1 MTKAASSEVHRFG
14 DFVLDVAAYDL
25 RRQGRAVRLEQ
36 QPMDLLILLVS
47 RRGKLVSRDEITAH
61 LWGADVFID
70 VETGIHTAI
79 RKVRQ
84 ALGDSAERPSFV
96 ETVPGKGYRFVA
108 SVEGGSVEP
117 QAPSP
122 EEVATASDVA
132 AGSDPPAASRAGA
145 RPGRR
150 AWVALGLVAV
160 LAVAG
165 TGIWAWRAGTPAPS
179 RVTVAVLPFEN
190 LSADPDREY
199 LADGLSEE
207 TIASL
212 GQADPER
219 LFVVGRTSVQAYKR
233 APKPLAEIGREL
245 GADYIVEGSTR
256 SEGGRV
262 RITSRLVRARDQVQV
277 WSESWDREPKSLL
290 GLQRELSGA
299 IAAQVQ
305 LRLSPERTAALTN
318 RQTRQPDAYDLY
330 LRGSHYARQHSLPTV
345 ARAIEY
351 FERAVAADPGY
362 ALAWSA
368 LANAQTGRP
377 INSDFSTA
385 ETRDPVREAV
395 AKAVAT
401 GSHLAEVQVTLGLVK
416 YWFEWDWPGA
426 EAAFRRALLLDPSHS
441 RAHQMLGHVL
451 SQMGRDRE
459 GLAAIRR
466 ARELDPLWA
475 MNHALSS
482 QIAFQAREYEAA
494 IQHARRAIALDPE
507 FWIAYMQLGQAQER
521 LGRNELALDALLA
534 SSRFSGGNS
543 KPLALRGYLLGRM
556 GRTGEAHEVVE
567 ALEAVSRS
575 RYVPPYAFALVFAGL
590 GRRGAALQWLER
602 AYEVRDVH
610 LTFVPADPKWDP
622 FARDA
627 RFQAVLARCAFARVG
642 QTSPESPPGR
652 GP

>member
-1 MTKAASSEVHRFG
+1 MTKAPSSEVHRFS

-25 RRQGRAVRLEQ
+25 RRQGRPVRLEQ

-47 RRGKLVSRDEITAH
+47 RRGKLVSREEITAH

-96 ETVPGKGYRFVA
+96 ETVPGKGYRFIA
-108 SVEGGSVEP
+108 PVEGGSAEP
-117 QAPSP
+117 LAPSP
-122 EEVATASDVA
+122 EEVAAAPDMAAASEPTAM
-132 AGSDPPAASRAGA
+132 SRAGP
-145 RPGRR
+145 RPGGR
-150 AWVALGLVAV
+150 AWVALGLGA
-160 LAVAG
+160 LLGIAG
-165 TGIWAWRAGTPAPS
+165 AGMWTWRAGTPAPS

-219 LFVVGRTSVQAYKR
+219 LFVVGRTSVKEYKR

-245 GADYIVEGSTR
+245 GADYIVEGSAR

-277 WSESWDREPKSLL
+277 WSESWDREPQSLL

-299 IAAQVQ
+299 IAAEVQ
-305 LRLSPERTAALTN
+305 LRLSPARAAALTD

-330 LRGSHYARQHSLPTV
+330 LRGSYYARQHSPPTM

-368 LANAQTGRP
+368 LANAQASRP
-377 INSDFSTA
+377 VNSDFATA
-385 ETRDPVREAV
+385 EIRDRVHDAV

-401 GSHLAEVQVTLGLVK
+401 GSHLAEVQVSLGIVK
-416 YWFEWDWPGA
+416 YWFDWDWLRA
-426 EAAFRRALLLDPSHS
+426 EGAFRRAIALDPSHS

-459 GLAAIRR
+459 GIAAMERS
-466 ARELDPLWA
+466 RELDPLWA
-475 MNHALSS
+475 MNHALSA
-482 QIAFQAREYEAA
+482 QVAFQARDYEAA
-494 IQHARRAIALDPE
+494 IQHARRAVALDPE
-507 FWIAYMQLGQAQER
+507 FWIAYMELGQAQER

-567 ALEAVSRS
+567 ALEAVSRT

-590 GRRGAALQWLER
+590 GRREAALEWLER

-610 LTFVPADPKWDP
+610 LTFLPADPKWDP
-622 FARDA
+622 FKEDP
-627 RFQAVLARCAFARVG
+627 RFQALLARCTFARADETT
-642 QTSPESPPGR
+642 QTGSPGR
-652 GP
+652 SP